1 MSIIGATPKALMC
14 RKIHPVNLGQMKRK
28 VFYSVALLI
37 TLGVLTAVFVQ
48 HLHYQ
53 SIRQKAVQDRQPIFY
68 DGESFHV
75 LTFVRLEDGGDLIT
89 HLRSLHSATKQG
101 AWIYAGKVINNKHS
115 DQIGPKEWSGV
126 VFAQYPSRTV
136 YEEERGENAYRE
148 ALGSFAEHYEMGMR
162 RPALLNLLYPQSLLV
177 NKVLQKVTFKE
188 SPYPFTPMNG
198 PAPEMTA
205 SNVESL
211 SSEGLSE
218 DIRDGMEMITRL
230 RAESDHLGRDAAVVV
245 NINKHGTAE
254 QKSQDALYTK
264 EMTGLMAELGY
275 GPIHLGDAE
284 PLSNDHNFDRVV
296 LVYYPGTGYFADLF
310 TSTFFQSIIGDKQL
324 GDNQST
330 ITVPILELI
339 DE

>member
-1 MSIIGATPKALMC
+1 
-14 RKIHPVNLGQMKRK
+14 MKRK
-28 VFYSVALLI
+28 VLYSVVLLF
-37 TLGVLTAVFVQ
+37 TLGVLIAVFVQ

-53 SIRQKAVQDRQPIFY
+53 SIRQEAIQDRQSIFY

-75 LTFVRLEDGGDLIT
+75 LTFVRLEDEGGLIT
-89 HLRSLHSATKQG
+89 HLRTLQSATKQG
-101 AWIYAGKVINNKHS
+101 TWIYAGKVLTNRHS

-136 YEEERGENAYRE
+136 YEEERGGQAYRE

-162 RPALLNLLYPQSLLV
+162 RPALQNLLLPQVLLA
-177 NKVLQKVTFKE
+177 NKVFQKVTFKG

-198 PAPEMTA
+198 LMPEMTA
-205 SNVESL
+205 STVESL
-211 SSEGLSE
+211 SSEGLPE
-218 DIRDGMEMITRL
+218 DIRDGMQMIARL

-264 EMTGLMAELGY
+264 EMIGLMAELGY

-284 PLSNDHNFDRVV
+284 SLSNDHDFDDVV
-296 LVYYPGTGYFADLF
+296 LVYYPGTGYFADLI

-339 DE
+339 EE